1 MSLLL
6 GGAGRVGHPRLMDL
20 QRLVSVDRGVA
31 GGLALHLGAEL
42 GPEQHDRRGQLSAAR
57 AEAQP
62 KLQAHKRPFL

>member
-1 MSLLL
+1 
-6 GGAGRVGHPRLMDL
+6 MDL